1 MHILRWLMKH
11 PIMLAWLLAI
21 IAILLNFSMVN
32 KSGEEQV
39 EHAAAPEATTEH
51 AQTVEAVPA
60 AAATG
65 EQAPAPAAT
74 EQVATGSAEQAPAET
89 NTAGTQVAMP
99 TPPAAPEAPAA
110 PVAPEMPVVPEAPV
124 QPAAPTPPAV
134 PASASEQAAPAAGE
148 QAAAS
153 PSSEADLLRAAR
165 EAYWSNELDNAVG
178 FYTSLLEKK
187 PDSLDYKGE
196 LANVYWKQGNAKQA
210 AELFTE
216 IAPKLAAQ
224 GRVTEA
230 FNMKLYVDMVDPELA
245 SKIDAALK

>member
-21 IAILLNFSMVN
+21 LAILLNFSMVN
-32 KSGEEQV
+32 KSGEEHA
-39 EHAAAPEATTEH
+39 EHAAAPEATAEH
-51 AQTVEAVPA
+51 APTAEAGQA
-60 AAATG
+60 AAVTG
-65 EQAPAPAAT
+65 TQAPAPAAT
-74 EQVATGSAEQAPAET
+74 EQVAAGSVEQAPANAADAQE
-89 NTAGTQVAMP
+89 VAMP

-110 PVAPEMPVVPEAPV
+110 PVAPEKPAVPEAPV
-124 QPAAPTPPAV
+124 QPAAPTPPVTAE
-134 PASASEQAAPAAGE
+134 SAGE
-148 QAAAS
+148 QAAPVAAEQAAA

-165 EAYWSNELDNAVG
+165 EAYWSNELDSAVG
-178 FYTSLLEKK
+178 FYTTLLQQK

-196 LANVYWKQGNAKQA
+196 LANVYWKQGDAKQA
-210 AELFTE
+210 AELFTD